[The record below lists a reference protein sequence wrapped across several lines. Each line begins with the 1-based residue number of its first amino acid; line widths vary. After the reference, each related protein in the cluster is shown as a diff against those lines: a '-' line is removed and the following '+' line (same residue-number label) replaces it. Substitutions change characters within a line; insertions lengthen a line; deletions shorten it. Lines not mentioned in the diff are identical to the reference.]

1 MFSLSPIKIWRWHCV
16 LLGHHWLKSRIWS
29 SLQNHRYCCQ
39 SMAIHSICLI
49 AKSWCVC
56 GLFIICLRLKT
67 TTLNLRLFLF
77 PFRGHA
83 QHPAAHVW
91 PGTIHLH
98 AAVKSLPWQRETSG
112 SHIHRRPVWQSN
124 HTGRSPELQP
134 NGFKWTDNWLFAGA
148 CGKQNLLLF
157 HNSLIIVCLCKGGEI
172 ISVTHR
178 STEWPTCTI
187 FTCARVASAT
197 RGHVSPSSGSPVSGW
212 RGTCRWEMKERE
224 NCQSLLRACVGRMKR
239 LSLSLFLFK
248 AGHVCG
254 DNIDIVDGQ
263 PTGSVRVSF
272 GYMSTF
278 EDCQKFLN
286 FVAECFVEKPVRV
299 DQERLQELK
308 RAAVASED
316 SNESPSIKITNG
328 GVYKGDEKKPTEASL
343 KGFQL
348 RDSNSHGV
356 AYTLTNIYIYP
367 IKSCGAYE
375 VWEQPSLISR
385 LSFLT
390 FFSPPPSSTLPVLI
404 WLCSSCRSTTGRW
417 ARWVYCMTEA
427 GWW

>member
-83 QHPAAHVW
+83 QHPAAHVR

-134 NGFKWTDNWLFAGA
+134 NGFKWTDNWLFTGA

-197 RGHVSPSSGSPVSGW
+197 RGHVSPSSGWPVSGW

-224 NCQSLLRACVGRMKR
+224 NCQSRLRACVGRMKR
-239 LSLSLFLFK
+239 LSLSLSFSLQGRPRLWRQHRHSGWP
-248 AGHVCG
+248 ADRICSSVLRLHVNIWRLSKVPELCG
-254 DNIDIVDGQ
+254 GVLRGETHQ
-263 PTGSVRVSF
+263 SRPREATGVKKSCCSVRGLQWISF
-272 GYMSTF
+272 NQNY
-278 EDCQKFLN
+278 
-286 FVAECFVEKPVRV
+286 
-299 DQERLQELK
+299 
-308 RAAVASED
+308 
-316 SNESPSIKITNG
+316 
-328 GVYKGDEKKPTEASL
+328 
-343 KGFQL
+343 
-348 RDSNSHGV
+348 
-356 AYTLTNIYIYP
+356 
-367 IKSCGAYE
+367 
-375 VWEQPSLISR
+375 
-385 LSFLT
+385 
-390 FFSPPPSSTLPVLI
+390 
-404 WLCSSCRSTTGRW
+404 
-417 ARWVYCMTEA
+417 
-427 GWW
+427 